1 MADARRLNERLV
13 LFDAD
18 KRGLAVNFRFS
29 LRRRSFDIVF
39 TPPRIL
45 TAHLLDESVF
55 FVG

>member
-29 LRRRSFDIVF
+29 LRRRSFHIA
-39 TPPRIL
+39 L
-45 TAHLLDESVF
+45 HHLDSYGTLA
-55 FVG
+55 